1 MIFESQFGM
10 RLIWQKLL
18 HSPVKKETLAAVAT
32 TRFLGHRVLPPE
44 IRAVGPST
52 VVIQIAYAVIKTG
65 DVAVLVVVP
74 TVVGFVVRESIDKYI
89 KSGDKSLRRNANL
102 QSNSSF
108 LAK

>member
-1 MIFESQFGM
+1 MLFESQFGR

-52 VVIQIAYAVIKTG
+52 VVIQIAYAVMKIG
-65 DVAVLVVVP
+65 DVAVLVVAP
-74 TVVGFVVRESIDKYI
+74 TVLGWRFVVRESVDKYI
-89 KSGDKSLRRNANL
+89 YTNPLLSLIA
-102 QSNSSF
+102 
-108 LAK
+108 